1 MHESPGHG
9 LYLMLLALC
18 LLLAMLTVTV
28 HAVSLG
34 LIRGRLSRRIHGKA
48 YDHHLIREALIL
60 SATVLSLS
68 LAHLAEIVIW
78 GGAYRALDAIG
89 NLPDA
94 LYYSIST
101 YTTVGA
107 DGVSID
113 RTYRIVAG
121 FESLIG
127 PMMVAWSTAFLVEFV
142 VRMRG
147 TPNRPAEPD

>member
-1 MHESPGHG
+1 MDEAPGHG
-9 LYLMLLALC
+9 FYLVLVAIC
-18 LLLAMLTVTV
+18 VLLAMLTVTV
-28 HAVSLG
+28 HAVGLG
-34 LIRGRLSRRIHGKA
+34 IIRRRLTRRISGKA
-48 YDHHLIREALIL
+48 YDHHLFREAVIL
-60 SATVLSLS
+60 STTVLSLS

-94 LYYSIST
+94 LYYSMST

-107 DGVSID
+107 DGVTIA
-113 RTYRIVAG
+113 RTFRIVAG

-147 TPNRPAEPD
+147 KPD

>member
-1 MHESPGHG
+1 MI
-9 LYLMLLALC
+9 
-18 LLLAMLTVTV
+18 TVSV
-28 HAVSLG
+28 HAVMLAG
-34 LIRGRLSRRIHGKA
+34 IRRRLLRRIRGKSYA
-48 YDHHLIREALIL
+48 DHVFREALVI

-78 GGAYRALDAIG
+78 AAAYVWLGAIPSV
-89 NLPDA
+89 PDA
-94 LYYSIST
+94 FYFSIST

-113 RTYRIVAG
+113 PHYRSLAG

-142 VRMRG
+142 ARMRG
-147 TPNRPAEPD
+147 PEKDIAR